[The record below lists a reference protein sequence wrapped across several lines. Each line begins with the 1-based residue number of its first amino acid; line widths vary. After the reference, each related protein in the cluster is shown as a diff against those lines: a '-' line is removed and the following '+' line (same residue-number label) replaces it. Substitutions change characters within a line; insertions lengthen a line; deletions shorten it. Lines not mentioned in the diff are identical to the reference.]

1 MSTITKAAPVEV
13 SAPPAARQHLAY
25 LDGLRALAAL
35 YVVFS
40 HASFTHLRDQAFTG
54 PAKIL
59 GSLLVHGH
67 SAVNLFIVLSGF
79 CLMLPVVRGDGSLQ
93 GGALAFFKKRARRIL
108 PPYFCC
114 LAVTL
119 LLNWLLI
126 GHKTGG
132 YWDVS
137 VPVTSQG
144 VLAHLLLVQDL
155 FQATVSNISHPLWSI
170 SVEWRIY
177 FAFPVLVLIW
187 RKIGPLRTTS
197 LAVAVSYLL
206 LFVLGYLP
214 INLDTPGASP
224 QYLGLFVM
232 GMLAAEISF
241 SPQRH
246 LSLLRQRFPW
256 MLITFLLF
264 LLVVAVS
271 KSAALPTPVAD
282 SVVGL
287 WAMTLLVAASPD
299 RRSLLHRS
307 LSWRPLVFI
316 GTFAYSLYLIHAPL
330 LQILWQ
336 YVLFPMHLSEL
347 TTLLLLCFFG
357 TPIIIGLSYLFF
369 LAFERPFLNSRR
381 LSAATEAVAGN
392 LPAAAH

>member
-1 MSTITKAAPVEV
+1 MSTTTKTSLTEI

-35 YVVFS
+35 YVVLS
-40 HASFTHLRDQAFTG
+40 HASFTHMRDQAFTG

-59 GSLLVHGH
+59 GSLLMHGH

-79 CLMLPVVRGDGSLQ
+79 CLMLPIVRGDGSLR
-93 GGALAFFKKRARRIL
+93 GGALTFFKKRARRIL

-126 GHKTGG
+126 GRRTGG

-137 VPVTSQG
+137 VPVTTQG
-144 VLAHLLLVQDL
+144 VLAHLFLVQDL
-155 FQATVSNISHPLWSI
+155 FKSTVSNISHPLWSI

-177 FAFPVLVLIW
+177 FAFPLLVLIW
-187 RKIGPLRTTS
+187 QRIGPARTTA
-197 LAVAVSYLL
+197 LAVSASYLL
-206 LFVLGYLP
+206 LFLLSYLP
-214 INLDTPGASP
+214 VNLGTPGASP

-232 GMLAAEISF
+232 GMLASELSF
-241 SPQRH
+241 SQQK
-246 LSLLRQRFPW
+246 SLLALRQRAPW
-256 MLITFLLF
+256 ALVSSGLF

-271 KSAALPTPVAD
+271 KSGALPTPAAD

-287 WAMTLLVAASPD
+287 WAMTLLIAASPD
-299 RRSLLHRS
+299 RRGLLHRA
-307 LSWRPLVFI
+307 LSWRPLVFV

-336 YVLFPMHLSEL
+336 YILFPMHLSE
-347 TTLLLLCFFG
+347 TTVLLLLCFLG
-357 TPIIIGLSYLFF
+357 TPIIVGLSYLFF
-369 LAFERPFLNSRR
+369 LAFERPFLNNRR
-381 LSAATEAVAGN
+381 KATK
-392 LPAAAH
+392 AAAAPPLASAHHV